1 MTTRPGAAAITA
13 STSASSKQLPVGL
26 FGYAMKTSAGRCRP
40 IASSMAGRSS
50 ANDGPSGTPMNGIRR
65 NCAVIRYMTN
75 DGTGARTAA
84 SGAASIVA
92 SIVISSS
99 EPLPSTSPA
108 VSGTPNRSRIAA
120 FSSAYAGTG

>member
-1 MTTRPGAAAITA
+1 
-13 STSASSKQLPVGL
+13 
-26 FGYAMKTSAGRCRP
+26 
-40 IASSMAGRSS
+40 
-50 ANDGPSGTPMNGIRR
+50 MNGIRR
-65 NCAVIRYMTN
+65 NCAVNRYMTN

-120 FSSAYAGTG
+120 FSAAYAGTG